1 MFTKELKLALKKEL
15 QYIDDGIE
23 HMELNDHAYTRCY
36 KKLVRRKKLLNRT
49 IKRIERMD
57 K

>member
-1 MFTKELKLALKKEL
+1 MFTEDFKKSLKTELASIEE
-15 QYIDDGIE
+15 GIE

-36 KKLVRRKKLLNRT
+36 AKLVKRKKLLKRT
-49 IKRIERMD
+49 LKQIERMD